1 MKLSYLSLL
10 ALAPLAASAAEQ
22 YWVAP
27 TNADNAHWVKGFSLD
42 NPASWADAD
51 KLNNKNPGTPAGN
64 EVEANGEVAD
74 GPLCWAAAAA
84 NIAAQWEARNVETVR
99 ETQGRDPKSA
109 EEIFEDFT
117 ASVKSQTG
125 TLTAGT
131 RWYFVGGATQKML
144 KEGASNEGNYTG
156 NVDYSV
162 EHMDFLNTTNNG
174 WTMNEAGAP
183 FVDAWDE
190 SAYDRESVYRQ
201 WTAGLVDWLEAGYSI
216 GLGVQGIF
224 DNGDGTTG
232 SYGHAVTLW
241 GVEVNEKGL
250 LTRMW
255 LTDSDDATNA
265 PMGDMG
271 LFSVSCTLVD
281 LSTKLYLV
289 PKEGEVLD
297 DPLLPGL
304 AGHLSLQS
312 DVDYNGYNWYNAY
325 NSETG
330 LGDYVSDIY
339 AVKVTS
345 RLYGENAIVPEP
357 ATATLSLLALAGL
370 CARRRRH

>member
-27 TNADNAHWVKGFSLD
+27 TAGNTTHWVKGFSLD
-42 NPASWADAD
+42 NPASWFDAN

-64 EVEANGEVAD
+64 EVEAKGEVAD
-74 GPLCWAAAAA
+74 GPLCWAAVSA

-109 EEIFEDFT
+109 QEIFADFT
-117 ASVKSQTG
+117 SSVKSETG

-131 RWYFVGGATQKML
+131 EWYFVGGARLNL
-144 KEGASNEGNYTG
+144 KDGASNEGKYAG

-162 EHMDFLNTTNNG
+162 AHMNFL
-174 WTMNEAGAP
+174 TMTDTGVTVNAEEGFP
-183 FVDAWDE
+183 YIDSWDKDAYNRD
-190 SAYDRESVYRQ
+190 SVYRQ
-201 WTAGLVDWLEAGYSI
+201 WTAGLVDWLDAGYSI
-216 GLGVQGIF
+216 GLTVKGV
-224 DNGDGTTG
+224 TESA
-232 SYGHAVTLW
+232 SYSHAITLW
-241 GVEVNEKGL
+241 GVELNSDGL

-255 LTDSDDATNA
+255 LTDSDDGTTA

-281 LSTKLYLV
+281 VPDTLYKVGDFTGSPVVHAPLGQLSM
-289 PKEGEVLD
+289 
-297 DPLLPGL
+297 
-304 AGHLSLQS
+304 QS
-312 DVDYNGYNWYNAY
+312 DVAYDNNGTPYYWYSAY

-330 LGDYVSDIY
+330 GDFVSDVY

-345 RLYGENAIVPEP
+345 KLYGENAIVPEP

>member
-27 TNADNAHWVKGFSLD
+27 TNADNTHWVTGVNPN

-51 KLNNKNPGTPAGN
+51 KLNNKNPRTTEGDAIEAAGG
-64 EVEANGEVAD
+64 VPD

-117 ASVKSQTG
+117 ASVVSETG

-131 RWYFVGGATQKML
+131 RWYFDGNAQIQL
-144 KEGASNEGNYTG
+144 KDGVANEGRYHG
-156 NVDYSV
+156 DVDYSV
-162 EHMDFLNTTNNG
+162 AHMDFLNTTSSG
-174 WTMNEAGAP
+174 WDVQVIEGTPYAMSP
-183 FVDAWDE
+183 WDE
-190 SAYDRESVYRQ
+190 TAYNHDAIYKQ
-201 WTAGLVDWLEAGYSI
+201 WSETLVGWIDNGYSI
-216 GLGVQGIF
+216 GLGVQGVY
-224 DNGDGTTG
+224 DNGDGTKG
-232 SYGHAVTLW
+232 YYGHAITLW
-241 GVEVNEKGL
+241 GVETDDAGYV
-250 LTRMW
+250 TRMW

-271 LFSVSCTLVD
+271 LFSVSCTLADMTVGVWD
-281 LSTKLYLV
+281 RYFPRQLV
-289 PKEGEVLD
+289 
-297 DPLLPGL
+297 GL
-304 AGHLSLQS
+304 AGRLTLQS

-325 NSETG
+325 DPETG
-330 LGDYVSDIY
+330 LGDYVEIIH

-345 RLYGENAIVPEP
+345 LLHGENDIVPEP

-370 CARRRRH
+370 CARRRH

>member
-1 MKLSYLSLL
+1 M
-10 ALAPLAASAAEQ
+10 AASAAEQ

-27 TNADNAHWVKGFSLD
+27 TNADNAHWVKGFNPN

-51 KLNNKNPGTPAGN
+51 KLNNKNPRTTEGDAIEAAGG
-64 EVEANGEVAD
+64 VPD

-117 ASVKSQTG
+117 ASVVSETG

-131 RWYFVGGATQKML
+131 RWYFDGNAQIQL
-144 KEGASNEGNYTG
+144 KDGVANEGRYHG
-156 NVDYSV
+156 AVDYSV
-162 EHMDFLNTTNNG
+162 EHMNFISTTDNG
-174 WTMNEAGAP
+174 WTLYPEEYGFATDFN
-183 FVDAWDE
+183 DA
-190 SAYDRESVYRQ
+190 AFNRQSVYKQ
-201 WTAGLVDWLEAGYSI
+201 WSNNLVGWVENGFSI
-216 GLGVQGIF
+216 GLGVQGSYKKE
-224 DNGDGTTG
+224 DGTVGT
-232 SYGHAVTLW
+232 YGHAITLW
-241 GVEVNEKGL
+241 GVETDAAGYV
-250 LTRMW
+250 TRMW
-255 LTDSDDATNA
+255 LTDSDDATSA

-281 LSTKLYLV
+281 VDFAMWNYGNPNYLFQI
-289 PKEGEVLD
+289 
-297 DPLLPGL
+297 PGL
-304 AGHLSLQS
+304 AGYLSLQS

-325 NSETG
+325 NHETG
-330 LGDYVSDIY
+330 LGDYVTDIY

-345 RLYGENAIVPEP
+345 KLYGENDIVPEP

>member
-27 TNADNAHWVKGFSLD
+27 TNADNAHWVKGFSLN
-42 NPASWADAD
+42 NPASWFDAD
-51 KLNNKNPGTPAGN
+51 KLNNKNPRTTEGDAIEAAGG
-64 EVEANGEVAD
+64 VPD
-74 GPLCWAAAAA
+74 GPLCWAATAA

-117 ASVKSQTG
+117 ASVVSETG

-131 RWYFVGGATQKML
+131 RWYFVGGVKETML
-144 KEGASNEGNYTG
+144 KEDASNEGNYTG

-162 EHMDFLNTTNNG
+162 EHMDFLNTTSNG
-174 WTMNEAGAP
+174 WTWNEDYGAP
-183 FVDAWDE
+183 FTTNFDATKI
-190 SAYDRESVYRQ
+190 DRAAIYKQ
-201 WTAGLVDWLEAGYSI
+201 WSDALVGWIDNGYSI
-216 GLGVQGIF
+216 GLGVAGI
-224 DNGDGTTG
+224 GY
-232 SYGHAVTLW
+232 SHAITLW
-241 GVEVNEKGL
+241 GVETDANGNV
-250 LTRMW
+250 TRMW
-255 LTDSDDATNA
+255 LTDSDDDTNA

-281 LSTKLYLV
+281 VETEMWNYGGPEEYGLHY
-289 PKEGEVLD
+289 
-297 DPLLPGL
+297 PGL
-304 AGHLSLQS
+304 AEYLSLQS
-312 DVDYNGYNWYNAY
+312 DVDYKGYNWYSFNP
-325 NSETG
+325 ETG
-330 LGDYVSDIY
+330 LGDVVTDIY

-345 RLYGENAIVPEP
+345 KLYGENDIVPEP